1 MSTASRFATLTAAST
16 LAVALCLAPVF
27 AQSAGPAAA
36 PAPADPTASTAPA
49 TAATPEKSPKIVA
62 AEPVYDAGKVAKG
75 EKVEVAFELRNDGEA
90 ELTLTDVRPTC
101 GCTVAKFDAKIAP
114 GARGKVHAAVD
125 TADFAGPIAKT
136 ITVLSNDPATPRLTL
151 TIKADVQQLVHTNP
165 GFARFNYVQ
174 SQEPITLQQ
183 TLWADN
189 LADFQVLAVESPYDF
204 IAASFREA
212 KPEERRSEVTSG
224 GRQWI
229 VETTIQPDAEIGA
242 LRDFLLVTTNHPKQ
256 KVVRVPLTGFVR
268 PILSVTPYVADFGS
282 VTMTEK
288 GRDLSIIV
296 TNFGKEPVEITRVTT
311 ALAGVETSIK
321 ALEAGKRFEIRVVL
335 PATMAKGSIDSSLK
349 IETSSPAKP
358 SIDVPLKGKIS

>member
-1 MSTASRFATLTAAST
+1 M
-16 LAVALCLAPVF
+16 
-27 AQSAGPAAA
+27 
-36 PAPADPTASTAPA
+36 
-49 TAATPEKSPKIVA
+49 
-62 AEPVYDAGKVAKG
+62 
-75 EKVEVAFELRNDGEA
+75 
-90 ELTLTDVRPTC
+90 
-101 GCTVAKFDAKIAP
+101 
-114 GARGKVHAAVD
+114 
-125 TADFAGPIAKT
+125 
-136 ITVLSNDPATPRLTL
+136 LSNDPATPRLTL

-189 LADFQVLAVESPYDF
+189 LADFQVVAVESPYDF